1 MIRNYFVIAWRSLV
15 KNRLFS
21 FINIFGLAL
30 AMSVGMMVMIRVKH
44 SLGYDR
50 FHPHGAYTYRITSQI
65 TNPEKSS
72 WELAST
78 PLPLQ
83 EILESDT
90 MVVQASTSLYPGIY
104 ETLTN
109 GTKDIDVAGCFTQHS
124 FFDVFGFT
132 LLHGDTRTALQHPYS
147 VVLSKT
153 TAEKFF
159 GVNNPVGTMLTLGRL
174 GAFQVTGVLN
184 EPPGKTH
191 ISHDVYIA
199 YATIDKLEALGK
211 LPAKSKTWDSFE
223 KAYTYIVLNDEAS
236 INDLQNRL
244 NKVAQDINQQ
254 SNHGTFGF
262 NAQKLSAITPNW
274 GTLYNDFARAASWG
288 KIITE
293 GTVAFIILLAACFN
307 YTSLSIARSLTR
319 TREIGIRKIAGAKRS
334 QIFFQYIVE
343 SVVLSFFSLMFASA
357 ILSCILEYKPFNDG
371 YEFIPEVSID
381 WILISGFIGFA
392 LIAGLL
398 AGVMP
403 AWIQSSFKAV
413 KMLRNTMAENI
424 MGGLTLRKIL
434 LVFQFSISLV
444 VLVFLTAFY
453 KQFSFMEN
461 ADQGFARENIVT
473 IPVQTTERDPFR
485 NEIARLAGVQQIGSI
500 SSTFGDHPTGYV
512 DIKLSQESQQPV
524 KAGYYFCDAGAIP
537 VSDLTIIV
545 GNNFDGGI
553 HRDEQSVILN
563 QKAVQVLGFK
573 NMHSALG
580 ETIWIDTL
588 QVRIAGV
595 VNDFYHQG
603 VAHAISPMVLRS
615 QVSNQQLLVKI
626 NPHALQET
634 TKQIERVWS
643 KVYPGI
649 PFNYSW
655 LDNEN
660 AQRYDQSATISLL
673 GFLAF
678 MTVTIA
684 SLGLLGLVV
693 FTVETR
699 RKEISIRKIIGAS
712 VVQIINLLSKG
723 YIKLLVISGCIAIPI
738 GYVLSSFFLMN
749 FANRISLGAGSLLM
763 VFAFLLLI
771 GLIMIVSQTFRASVE
786 NPVKNLR
793 ND

>member
-1 MIRNYFVIAWRSLV
+1 MIKNYFIIAWRSLI

-30 AMSVGMMVMIRVKH
+30 AMSVGMMVMIRVKD
-44 SLGYDR
+44 SFSYDH
-50 FHPHGAYTYRITSQI
+50 FHPHRAYTYRITSQI
-65 TNPEKSS
+65 TNPEKLS

-83 EILESDT
+83 EILDSDT
-90 MVVQASTSLYPGIY
+90 LAVQASTSLYPGIY
-104 ETLTN
+104 ETLTD
-109 GTKDIDVAGCFTQHS
+109 GAKDIDVAGCFTQSS

-132 LLHGDTRTALQHPYS
+132 LLHGNARTALQHPYS
-147 VVLSKT
+147 VVLSKA

-159 GVNNPVGTMLTLGRL
+159 GSNNPVGSMLTVGKLGV
-174 GAFQVTGVLN
+174 FQITGVLN
-184 EPPGKTH
+184 EDPGKTH
-191 ISHDVYIA
+191 IKHDVYIA
-199 YATIDKLEALGK
+199 YATIDKLETLGK
-211 LPAKSKTWDSFE
+211 LPAKSKTWNSFE
-223 KAYTYIVLNDEAS
+223 KAYTYIVLNDHAS
-236 INDLQNRL
+236 LDDLQRHL
-244 NKVAQDINQQ
+244 NSVAQSINQQ
-254 SNHGTFGF
+254 SNHGTFAF
-262 NAQKLSAITPNW
+262 NTQKLSAITPNW

-343 SVVLSFFSLMFASA
+343 SIVLSLFSLVLAAAM
-357 ILSCILEYKPFNDG
+357 LSCILEYKPFNDG
-371 YEFIPEVSID
+371 YEFIPEISVD
-381 WILISGFIGFA
+381 WVLIACFVGFA
-392 LIAGLL
+392 LAAGLL
-398 AGVMP
+398 AGIMP

-444 VLVFLTAFY
+444 VLIFLTAFY

-461 ADQGFARENIVT
+461 ADQGFARENIVA
-473 IPVQTTERDPFR
+473 IPAQTNERDPFR
-485 NEIARLAGVQQIGSI
+485 NEITRLAGVQQVGSI
-500 SSTFGDHPTGYV
+500 SSTFGNRPTGYA
-512 DIKLSQESQQPV
+512 DIKLSQESQQLV

-537 VSDLTIIV
+537 LSELTIIA
-545 GNNFDGGI
+545 GSNFDRGI

-563 QKAVQVLGFK
+563 QKAVQALGLK
-573 NMHSALG
+573 NIHSALG
-580 ETIWIDTL
+580 ETVWIDTL
-588 QVRIAGV
+588 QLRIVGIV
-595 VNDFYHQG
+595 KDFYHQG

-615 QVSNQQLLVKI
+615 NTSNQQLLVKI
-626 NPHALQET
+626 NPHVLQET
-634 TKQIERVWS
+634 TQQIEHLWN

-649 PFNYSW
+649 ALNYTW
-655 LDNEN
+655 LDHENE
-660 AQRYDQSATISLL
+660 QRYDQSATISLL

-723 YIKLLVISGCIAIPI
+723 YIKLLVIAGIIAIPT

-749 FANRISLGAGSLLM
+749 FANRISMGAGSLLM
-763 VFAFLLLI
+763 VFTFLLFI
-771 GLIMIVSQTFRASVE
+771 GLVMIISQTFRASIQ

>member
-1 MIRNYFVIAWRSLV
+1 MIRNYFIIAWRSLI

-30 AMSVGMMVMIRVKH
+30 AMSVGMMVMIRVKD
-44 SLGYDR
+44 SFSYDR
-50 FHPHGAYTYRITSQI
+50 FHPHRAYTYRITSQI
-65 TNPEKSS
+65 TNPEKLS

-83 EILESDT
+83 EILDSDT
-90 MVVQASTSLYPGIY
+90 LTVQASTSLYPGIY
-104 ETLTN
+104 ETLTD
-109 GTKDIDVAGCFTQHS
+109 GAKDIDVAGCFTQSS

-132 LLHGDTRTALQHPYS
+132 LLHGNARTALQHPYS
-147 VVLSKT
+147 VVLSKA

-159 GVNNPVGTMLTLGRL
+159 GSNNPVGNMLTVGKLGV
-174 GAFQVTGVLN
+174 FQITGVLN
-184 EPPGKTH
+184 EDPGKTH
-191 ISHDVYIA
+191 INHDVYIA

-211 LPAKSKTWDSFE
+211 LPAKSKTWNSFE
-223 KAYTYIVLNDEAS
+223 KAYTYIVLNEHAS
-236 INDLQNRL
+236 PDDLQRRL
-244 NKVAQDINQQ
+244 NSVAQSINQQ
-254 SNHGTFGF
+254 SNHGTFAF
-262 NAQKLSAITPNW
+262 NTQKLSAITPNL

-343 SVVLSFFSLMFASA
+343 SIVLSFFSLVLAAA

-371 YEFIPEVSID
+371 YEFIPEISVDWVLIVS
-381 WILISGFIGFA
+381 FIGFA
-392 LIAGLL
+392 IAAGLL
-398 AGVMP
+398 AGIMP

-413 KMLRNTMAENI
+413 KMLRNAMAENI

-444 VLVFLTAFY
+444 VLIFLTAFY

-473 IPVQTTERDPFR
+473 IPVQTNERDPFR
-485 NEIARLAGVQQIGSI
+485 NEITRIAGVQQVGSI
-500 SSTFGDHPTGYV
+500 SSTFGNRPTGYA
-512 DIKLSQESQQPV
+512 DIKLSQESQQLV

-537 VSDLTIIV
+537 ISELTIIA

-563 QKAVQVLGFK
+563 QKAVQALGFK
-573 NMHSALG
+573 NIHSALG
-580 ETIWIDTL
+580 ETVWIDTL
-588 QVRIAGV
+588 QLRIVGIV
-595 VNDFYHQG
+595 KDFYHQG

-615 QVSNQQLLVKI
+615 NASNQQLLVKI
-626 NPHALQET
+626 NPHVLQET
-634 TKQIERVWS
+634 TQQIEHLWS

-649 PFNYSW
+649 TLNYTW
-655 LDNEN
+655 LDHENE
-660 AQRYDQSATISLL
+660 QRYDQSATISLL

-723 YIKLLVISGCIAIPI
+723 YIKLLVIAGVIAIPT

-749 FANRISLGAGSLLM
+749 FANRISMGAGSLLM
-763 VFAFLLLI
+763 VFTFLLFI
-771 GLIMIVSQTFRASVE
+771 GLVMIISQTFRASIQ

>member
-1 MIRNYFVIAWRSLV
+1 MIKNYFIIAWRSLV
-15 KNRLFS
+15 KHRLFS

-30 AMSVGMMVMIRVKH
+30 AMSVGMMVMIRVKD
-44 SLGYDR
+44 SFSYDR
-50 FHPHGAYTYRITSQI
+50 FHPHRAYTYRITSQI
-65 TNPEKSS
+65 TNPEKLS

-83 EILESDT
+83 EILDNDT
-90 MVVQASTSLYPGIY
+90 MVVKTSVSLYPGIY
-104 ETLTN
+104 ETLTD
-109 GTKDIDVAGCFTQHS
+109 GTKDIDVAGSFTQSS

-132 LLHGDTRTALQHPYS
+132 LLHGNARTALQHPYS
-147 VVLSKT
+147 VVLSKA

-159 GVNNPVGTMLTLGRL
+159 GSNNPVGTMLTLGKL
-174 GAFQVTGVLN
+174 GAFQVTGVLD
-184 EPPGKTH
+184 EPPGKSH
-191 ISHDVYIA
+191 IQHDVYIA
-199 YATIDKLEALGK
+199 YTTIEQLEALDK
-211 LPAKSKTWDSFE
+211 LPAKSKTWNSFE
-223 KAYTYIVLNDEAS
+223 KAYTYIVLNERAS
-236 INDLQNRL
+236 LDDLQARL
-244 NKVAQDINQQ
+244 NRVAQDINQQ

-262 NAQKLSAITPNW
+262 NTQKLSAITPNW

-293 GTVAFIILLAACFN
+293 VTVAFIILLAACFN

-319 TREIGIRKIAGAKRS
+319 TREIGIRKIAGAKRT

-343 SVVLSFFSLMFASA
+343 SVVLSFFSLILAAA
-357 ILSCILEYKPFNDG
+357 ILSCILEYKLFNDG
-371 YEFIPEVSID
+371 YEFIPEISID
-381 WILISGFIGFA
+381 WILIAYFIGFA
-392 LIAGLL
+392 LAAGLL

-413 KMLRNTMAENI
+413 KLLRNTMTENI

-434 LVFQFSISLV
+434 LVFQFSVSLV
-444 VLVFLTAFY
+444 VLIFLAAFY

-461 ADQGFARENIVT
+461 ADQGFARQNIVT
-473 IPVQTTERDPFR
+473 IPVQTNERDPFR
-485 NEIARLAGVQQIGSI
+485 NEIARLAGVQQVGSI
-500 SSTFGDHPTGYV
+500 SSTFGNHPTGYADV
-512 DIKLSQESQQPV
+512 RLSQESQQLV
-524 KAGYYFCDAGAIP
+524 KTGYYFCDAGAIP
-537 VSDLTIIV
+537 ISELTIIA

-553 HRDEQSVILN
+553 YPDQQSAILN
-563 QKAVQVLGFK
+563 QKAVQALGFK
-573 NMHSALG
+573 NIHTALG

-588 QVRIAGV
+588 QLRIV
-595 VNDFYHQG
+595 CIVKDFYNQG
-603 VAHAISPMVLRS
+603 VAHAISPMILRNS
-615 QVSNQQLLVKI
+615 VSNQQLLVKI

-634 TKQIERVWS
+634 TQQIENIWS
-643 KVYPGI
+643 KVYPGTA
-649 PFNYSW
+649 FNYTW

-660 AQRYDQSATISLL
+660 AQHYDQSATISLL

-678 MTVTIA
+678 MTVAIA

-712 VVQIINLLSKG
+712 VVQIVNLLSKG
-723 YIKLLVISGCIAIPI
+723 YLKLLVISGVIAIPT
-738 GYVLSSFFLMN
+738 GYILSSFFLMN

-771 GLIMIVSQTFRASVE
+771 GLVMIISQTFRASIQ